1 MSTRTILTQADIEA
15 SFPNVPQYASDP
27 RLAMMVSPPD
37 ELWRA
42 KGIAPY
48 QGLPA
53 HWWNYYIHWLTA
65 RLNTLH
71 QAWMDINGML
81 QARVD
86 RNVTEV
92 RTQTAQ
98 AYDGVTTRINQMNS
112 QYTSQE
118 NATQTNVNSY
128 ETAKKNQ
135 VAGYKNAV
143 VTEANKIA
151 TTETAKENECT
162 TVKNNHNTAVEN
174 KKTPFT
180 TKITNATSAFK
191 TRFDKIISDY
201 TAALKTAYD
210 NYVKA
215 VDKQKTD
222 WLTTFNTTKTT
233 HLTALNKLKTDDVT
247 AYKNLISA
255 AKTAMQ
261 KQVTDARPIP
271 ASGQGKNY
279 ITAYVNPSD
288 AFMEKISS
296 SSKQHL
302 KGTGTVVW
310 GVYLKNTHKYAKA
323 TVNMTITYGLTN
335 AWSCTSASVNLVE
348 NSAAF
353 TNVTVTKTNY
363 VINPCTIIELATP
376 SYAWSS
382 EVKISSGG
390 YGKLTMTPTISYN
403 ITNIIWSQV

>member
-1 MSTRTILTQADIEA
+1 MSTRTIFTQADIEA
-15 SFPNVPQYASDP
+15 SFPNVQQYASDP
-27 RLAMMVSPPD
+27 RFAILVSPPD

-42 KGIAPY
+42 KGLEPY

-53 HWWNYYIHWLTA
+53 HWWNFYIHWLTA

-81 QARVD
+81 QDRVD
-86 RNVTEV
+86 RNATEV
-92 RTQTAQ
+92 RIQTAH

-112 QYTSQE
+112 QYASQE
-118 NATQTNVNSY
+118 STTQTNVNSY

-222 WLTTFNTTKTT
+222 WITAFNTTKTT

-261 KQVTDARPIP
+261 KQLTDARLVP
-271 ASGQGKNY
+271 ADNTSKDK
-279 ITAYVNPSD
+279 ITAYTNQSD
-288 AFMEKISS
+288 KFEYKISS
-296 SSKQHL
+296 TSIQHL

-310 GVYLKNTHKYAKA
+310 GVYLKNTHKYCKA
-323 TVNMTITYGLTN
+323 TVNMTVTYGLTN
-335 AWSCTSASVNLVE
+335 SWINLNNTTLIA
-348 NSAAF
+348 NSAEF
-353 TNVTVTKTNY
+353 TSVTVTKTNY
-363 VINPCTIIELATP
+363 VINPCTIVELATP
-376 SYAWSS
+376 SYDWTS
-382 EVKISSGG
+382 EVKVNGG
-390 YGKLTMTPTISYN
+390 GGGKITMTPTISYN
-403 ITNIIWSQV
+403 ITSLKWSLA